1 MSDAQLP
8 RQAGSRARGT
18 ADVKTYHVDA
28 TAEGGEFIR
37 VEHEK
42 VARSVRAVFAVQPVT
57 CCIAGLC
64 SEGAGESEHAAG
76 CHRLGLVSDRHI
88 RAAHT
93 DGLSL
98 QALAAERLTGQ
109 GDDVGH
115 AGLNLMVG
123 CRSNTATGENQCV
136 GSLEVSQAAQPVVS
150 C

>member
-1 MSDAQLP
+1 MSDTQLP

-37 VEHEK
+37 VEHKE
-42 VARSVRAVFAVQPVT
+42 VARSTGAVLAVQPVT

-88 RAAHT
+88 RAAHA

-98 QALAAERLTGQ
+98 QAFAAERCARQ
-109 GDDVGH
+109 GAV
-115 AGLNLMVG
+115 AGLAKISVLGVSNPVRL
-123 CRSNTATGENQCV
+123 RSQ
-136 GSLEVSQAAQPVVS
+136 
-150 C
+150 